1 MLVDILLLYKLAA
14 RATTEVGN
22 SIETDDGE
30 IIMEANYW
38 HQKWQRGDI
47 AFHREEANPHLVAHL
62 HTLNLSE
69 GSRVFLP
76 LCGKTLDIAY
86 LLSCGY
92 QVLGVELSE
101 LAIREL
107 FADLSITPQITQ
119 VADFICYSADGI
131 TIFVGDFFKLSA
143 ELTGEIA
150 AIYDRAALVALPL
163 AMRRDYTAHLIK
175 LSHKAPQLL
184 VAYEY
189 QQELIDGPPF
199 SISEQEVAEHYAQT
213 YTINLLNRVEVA
225 GGMKGKVP
233 ASEAVYL
240 LT

>member
-1 MLVDILLLYKLAA
+1 
-14 RATTEVGN
+14 
-22 SIETDDGE
+22 
-30 IIMEANYW
+30 MEANFW
-38 HQKWQRGDI
+38 HQKWQRGEI
-47 AFHREEANPHLVAHL
+47 AFHRDDANPHLVAHL

-107 FADLSITPQITQ
+107 FADLSVTPQITQ

-131 TIFVGDFFKLSA
+131 TIFVGDFFQLSA
-143 ELTGEIA
+143 ELVGQID

-163 AMRRDYTAHLIK
+163 AMRRDYSAHLVK
-175 LSHKAPQLL
+175 LSRNAAQLL
-184 VAYEY
+184 VTYEY

-199 SISEQEVAEHYAQT
+199 SISEQEVAEHYAET
-213 YTINLLNRVEVA
+213 YTINLLNREEVA

-233 ASEAVYL
+233 SSEAVYL
-240 LT
+240 LK

>member
-1 MLVDILLLYKLAA
+1 
-14 RATTEVGN
+14 
-22 SIETDDGE
+22 
-30 IIMEANYW
+30 MEANFW
-38 HQKWQRGDI
+38 HQKWQRGEI
-47 AFHREEANPHLVAHL
+47 AFHRDEANPHLVAHL
-62 HTLNLSE
+62 NKLNLLE
-69 GSRVFLP
+69 GERVFLP

-107 FADLSITPQITQ
+107 FADLSVTPQITQ

-131 TIFVGDFFKLSA
+131 TIFVGDFFQLSA
-143 ELTGEIA
+143 ELVGQID

-163 AMRRDYTAHLIK
+163 AMRRNYSAHLVK
-175 LSHKAPQLL
+175 LSHKAQQLL
-184 VAYEY
+184 VTYEY

-199 SISEQEVAEHYAQT
+199 SISEQEVTEHYAAT
-213 YTINLLNRVEVA
+213 YAINLLTRTEVE

-233 ASEAVYL
+233 SSEAVYL
-240 LT
+240 LK